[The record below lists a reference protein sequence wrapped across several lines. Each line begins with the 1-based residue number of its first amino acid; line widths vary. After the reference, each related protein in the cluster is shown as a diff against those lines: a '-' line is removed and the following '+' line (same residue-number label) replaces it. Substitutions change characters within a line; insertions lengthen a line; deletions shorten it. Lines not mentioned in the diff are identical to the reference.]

1 MNYIFQM
8 SVDTA
13 LEFWERVNTRNAQTE
28 EERQAILIEL
38 VQEGK
43 VDAVSK
49 TNRSKEQILKD
60 AQKNYGNVLNLT
72 NIKDKE
78 LQ

>member
-13 LEFWERVNTRNAQTE
+13 LEFWERVVARNAQTE
-28 EERQAILIEL
+28 EERQDILIEL

-60 AQKNYGNVLNLT
+60 AKKNYGNVLNLT
-72 NIKDKE
+72 NIKDEE